1 MWKNIYT
8 HHVLSASAC
17 HALALYSAGTVAR
30 QIYIIGAFKQ
40 VAEKP
45 ARENVIITVT
55 EWLHFFNVHETR
67 KYVV

>member
-1 MWKNIYT
+1 MLKIIYT

-17 HALALYSAGTVAR
+17 HALALYSA
-30 QIYIIGAFKQ
+30 Q

-55 EWLHFFNVHETR
+55 EWFHFFNVHETR